1 MPSAMEAHP
10 QVAGSVILV
19 KPVGFGFS
27 LETAASNGFQRN
39 LPGQDLR
46 AQAMREFDGLVHA
59 LTERGIGVT
68 VLDPVDPQAPD
79 AVFPNNWFSTDAQG
93 RIVLYPME
101 ARSRR
106 SERDPNLGGLL
117 GARGFTVVETVA
129 LNHWEQQGK
138 ALEGTGSLVLDRT
151 ARVAY
156 AARSSRTD
164 EAVLQA
170 WCELTGFSPCTFTAT
185 MDGRADGQPVY
196 HTNVL
201 MTVGERFAMACMAS
215 VPDLHERHLLGSEI
229 AKARKELVQIS
240 LEQMHAFAGN
250 ALQLRSA
257 QGSFIFLSEQAFR
270 SLQPDQVRQLRK
282 HGELV
287 PVAVP
292 TIETVGGGSIRC
304 MLAENFLPLRPQ
316 SCPPH

>member
-1 MPSAMEAHP
+1 
-10 QVAGSVILV
+10 
-19 KPVGFGFS
+19 
-27 LETAASNGFQRN
+27 
-39 LPGQDLR
+39 
-46 AQAMREFDGLVHA
+46 
-59 LTERGIGVT
+59 
-68 VLDPVDPQAPD
+68 
-79 AVFPNNWFSTDAQG
+79 
-93 RIVLYPME
+93 
-101 ARSRR
+101 
-106 SERDPNLGGLL
+106 
-117 GARGFTVVETVA
+117 
-129 LNHWEQQGK
+129 
-138 ALEGTGSLVLDRT
+138 
-151 ARVAY
+151 
-156 AARSSRTD
+156 
-164 EAVLQA
+164 
-170 WCELTGFSPCTFTAT
+170 

-215 VPDLHERHLLGSEI
+215 VPDLNERHLLGSEI

-304 MLAENFLPLRPQ
+304 MLAENFLPLRP
-316 SCPPH
+316 